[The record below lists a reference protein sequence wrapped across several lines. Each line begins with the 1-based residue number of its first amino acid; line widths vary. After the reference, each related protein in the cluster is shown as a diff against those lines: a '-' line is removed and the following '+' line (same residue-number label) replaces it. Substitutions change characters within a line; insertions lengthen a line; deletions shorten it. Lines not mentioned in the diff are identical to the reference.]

1 MKALKSFLKKYC
13 GVKREISGNI
23 FVGGKVTRYFVL
35 SLPFASRVQLA
46 TQLKSF
52 AFMGDSTNGCIV
64 DSASFLANALANPTR
79 TAIKSCTKAP
89 VKASM
94 GGGGSRA

>member
-46 TQLKSF
+46 TNLTKTSPYHFSDTF
-52 AFMGDSTNGCIV
+52 ANC
-64 DSASFLANALANPTR
+64 
-79 TAIKSCTKAP
+79 

-94 GGGGSRA
+94 GGGSRV